1 MPNNNSFDLVAFVNN
16 QVEEVSREE
25 VAQFMEDK
33 KINYVVFSA
42 LLEQAILNSILKYQ
56 NTAQSQDLMK
66 EIAVGVA
73 PLMQK
78 IMGDRE

>member
-56 NTAQSQDLMK
+56 GTAQSQDLMK

-73 PLMQK
+73 PIMQN

>member
-56 NTAQSQDLMK
+56 VTAQSQDLMK

-73 PLMQK
+73 PIMQN